1 MLPFR
6 NGAFKIAKKAKVPIV
21 VSVVKNTREANKN
34 MFRRHSDVYLKI
46 LEVIPYEKFS
56 DLKTNEIGETV
67 YKMMVNEI

>member
-1 MLPFR
+1 
-6 NGAFKIAKKAKVPIV
+6 
-21 VSVVKNTREANKN
+21 

-46 LEVIPYEKFS
+46 LEVIPYENFS